1 MKKKIFGLLITI
13 FTFGMVLNVNA
24 VTISTDN
31 SNHATSDSNSLLV
44 TNTGTITVSN
54 VKTGDVLVA
63 YRVLNTFYNAS
74 TNVFTYEFTS
84 DFKAFLASS
93 STYKNLTIEDY
104 YALTSGDQTS
114 GSTRTQSTLDK
125 LVSAYTAYLKAN
137 ASITGTNM
145 TTSSTTATA
154 TVPVGAYLII
164 PKTTLNVYAVMVG
177 NVIPT
182 ASGNDW
188 TISNATIKAKVSQA
202 GLTKAIGTIG
212 RVDGNYSI
220 GTEYSYFLVGTVP
233 QFPTNATNKKYTIV
247 DTVGN
252 GITLSALSS
261 IVIKDGE
268 KTLSNT
274 NGTFKNG
281 ANTVATATISG
292 QKLTIE
298 FTADYI
304 TSTTVT
310 IEYKAKLNSNATL
323 GDTAGN
329 MNSAVLTYSND
340 PYGTGTTSTTAV
352 NAAAFTYGIEALVYS
367 NKDNGIKLS
376 GVKFEIYKE
385 AAATTKLGE
394 MTTDSNG
401 VARYAGLAEGTYY
414 LKQVSTAPGYS
425 LPRDTV
431 PVKVKIADSVAAT
444 TEGYYLA
451 EIAAFETGTLPLTG
465 GIGTI
470 LYTMIGLIT
479 VVSAIMLFVLYNR
492 KKEA

>member
-1 MKKKIFGLLITI
+1 MKKRIIGLLIAV
-13 FTFGMVLNVNA
+13 FTFGLVLNVNA
-24 VTISTDN
+24 VTISTDS
-31 SNHATSDSNSLLV
+31 SNHATSDANSLLV
-44 TNTGTITVSN
+44 TNTGTITISN
-54 VKTGDVLVA
+54 VKSGDVLVA
-63 YRVLNTFYNAS
+63 YKILNTFYNAS

-93 STYKNLTIEDY
+93 TTYKNLTIEEY

-137 ASITGTNM
+137 TSITGTNM
-145 TTSSTTATA
+145 TTSSTTATT
-154 TVPVGAYLII
+154 TVQVGAYLII
-164 PKTTLNVYAVMVG
+164 PRTTLNVYAVMVG

-188 TISNATIKAKVSQA
+188 SISNATIKAKVSQA

-233 QFPTNATNKKYTIV
+233 QYPTNATNKKYTIV

-252 GITLSALSS
+252 GITLSSVGT
-261 IVIKDGE
+261 ITIKDGE
-268 KTLSNT
+268 KALTNT
-274 NGTFKNG
+274 NGVFKNG
-281 ANTVATATISG
+281 ANTVATATITG
-292 QKLTIE
+292 QVLTIE
-298 FTADYI
+298 FNADYI
-304 TSTTVT
+304 TSTTLT

-329 MNSAVLTYSND
+329 MNTAVLTYSND
-340 PYGTGTTSTTAV
+340 PYGTGTTSATTV
-352 NAAAFTYGIEALVYS
+352 SSAAFTYGIEALVYA
-367 NKDNGIKLS
+367 NKDNSVKLS

-394 MTTDSNG
+394 MTTDNNG

-431 PVKVKIADSVAAT
+431 PVKVKITDSVAAT
-444 TEGYYLA
+444 TAGYYLA

-479 VVSAIMLFVLYNR
+479 IVSAIMLFVLYNR

>member
-24 VTISTDN
+24 ITISTDN

-44 TNTGTITVSN
+44 TNTGTITISN

-63 YRVLNTFYNAS
+63 YKVLNTFYNAS

-202 GLTKAIGTIG
+202 GLTKAIGAIG
-212 RVDGNYSI
+212 RMDGNYSI

-292 QKLTIE
+292 QK
-298 FTADYI
+298 
-304 TSTTVT
+304 
-310 IEYKAKLNSNATL
+310 
-323 GDTAGN
+323 
-329 MNSAVLTYSND
+329 TYN
-340 PYGTGTTSTTAV
+340 
-352 NAAAFTYGIEALVYS
+352 
-367 NKDNGIKLS
+367 
-376 GVKFEIYKE
+376 
-385 AAATTKLGE
+385 
-394 MTTDSNG
+394 
-401 VARYAGLAEGTYY
+401 
-414 LKQVSTAPGYS
+414 
-425 LPRDTV
+425 
-431 PVKVKIADSVAAT
+431 
-444 TEGYYLA
+444 
-451 EIAAFETGTLPLTG
+451 
-465 GIGTI
+465 
-470 LYTMIGLIT
+470 
-479 VVSAIMLFVLYNR
+479 
-492 KKEA
+492 